1 MTITRLDDDTVRKI
15 AAGEVVERP
24 ASVVK
29 ELIENSLDA
38 GASRIDVG
46 IEAGGTDRIRVADDG
61 AGMAREEVERAV
73 EEHTTSK
80 IDDVDDLEAGVATL
94 GFRGEALHAISAV
107 SKTTIT
113 TRPRGGDRA
122 TELIIDHGEVTSVE
136 PAGRPEGTTV
146 DVTDLFRET
155 PARRKFLKT
164 ESTEFDHANRIVS
177 RYALAN
183 PGVAVS
189 LVHDGRETFATTGQG
204 DLESAILSVYGRE
217 VAESMIPVDHTPPED
232 APLDRIRGFISHPET
247 TRSTRE
253 YVSTY
258 VNDRYVAASLLRR
271 AIVDAYGGQL
281 ATDRYPFAVVFLD
294 LPADAVDVNVHPR
307 KLEVRFGEEK
317 AVREAVREAVED
329 ALLDHGLL
337 RSSAPRGRSAPE
349 DVELPGESASPSA
362 DTPASS
368 PDEPAAQSTAEEPGA
383 TSTTDATGGSSPASE
398 TRGST
403 TANETGHPT
412 ADESAGSTTANETGH
427 PTADESAGSTTA
439 NETGDPIAD
448 ETGSSAGDET
458 GEPATDDDRPTV
470 ADTGSTDRDSISDA
484 DPDSSGTAGAADR
497 NQARI
502 RAPGSQ
508 STLGS
513 KTADR
518 ERSFDRLPD
527 MRVLGQIDDTY
538 VVAETDDGLLLIDQH
553 AADERVNYERLQE
566 RLDSP
571 ATQALAESVEVELTA
586 REAELFPA
594 FSDALAD
601 LGFRAER
608 SGDRTVAVAAVPAVF
623 SDALDPE
630 LLRDVLGEFLDGAGE
645 TSVESR
651 VDALLSDLACYPSIT
666 GNTSLTEGSV
676 RALLEALE
684 ACENPY
690 ACPHGRPVIL
700 EIDHGEIEDRFERD
714 YPGHGSRRA

>member
-29 ELIENSLDA
+29 ELLENSLDA

-61 AGMAREEVERAV
+61 AGMTREEVERAV
-73 EEHTTSK
+73 QQHTTSK

-94 GFRGEALHAISAV
+94 GFRGEALHAIGAV
-107 SKTTIT
+107 SQTTIT
-113 TRPRGGDRA
+113 TKPRGGDRA
-122 TELIIDHGEVTSVE
+122 TELTIDHGGVTSVE

-155 PARRKFLKT
+155 PARRKFLKA
-164 ESTEFDHANRIVS
+164 ESTEFDHVNRIVS

-204 DLESAILSVYGRE
+204 DIESAILSVYGRE
-217 VAESMIPVDHTPPED
+217 VAESMIPVDHDPPGD
-232 APLDRIRGFISHPET
+232 APLDRVRGFVSHPET

-307 KLEVRFGEEK
+307 KMEVRFGEE
-317 AVREAVREAVED
+317 ASVREAMREAVEA

-349 DVELPGESASPSA
+349 DVELPGESENPSPGGDA
-362 DTPASS
+362 PARR
-368 PDEPAAQSTAEEPGA
+368 PDGPEDRPTAEGSRA
-383 TSTTDATGGSSPASE
+383 TSTTDATGGS
-398 TRGST
+398 T
-403 TANETGHPT
+403 TAGEIGN
-412 ADESAGSTTANETGH
+412 SASDDA
-427 PTADESAGSTTA
+427 
-439 NETGDPIAD
+439 
-448 ETGSSAGDET
+448 GSSADSGTEEPTT
-458 GEPATDDDRPTV
+458 GDDRPTV
-470 ADTGSTDRDSISDA
+470 SDRDTGATETGPTSDA
-484 DPDSSGTAGAADR
+484 DPAGPDSTSDADPVAGAASTGDADPGSSGAAGSADR
-497 NQARI
+497 DAARI

-508 STLGS
+508 STLGLG
-513 KTADR
+513 TADR

-527 MRVLGQIDDTY
+527 MRVLGQVDDTY

-608 SGDRTVAVAAVPAVF
+608 MGDRTVAVAAVPAVF

-684 ACENPY
+684 DCENPY

-700 EIDHGEIEDRFERD
+700 EIDHDEIEDRFERD

>member
-29 ELIENSLDA
+29 ELLENSLDA

-61 AGMAREEVERAV
+61 TGMTREEVERAV

-94 GFRGEALHAISAV
+94 GFRGEALHAIGAV
-107 SKTTIT
+107 SRTTIT
-113 TRPRGGDRA
+113 TKPRGGDRA
-122 TELIIDHGEVTSVE
+122 TELTIDHGEVTSVA

-155 PARRKFLKT
+155 PARRKFLKA
-164 ESTEFDHANRIVS
+164 ESTEFDHVNRIVS

-189 LVHDGRETFATTGQG
+189 LVHGGRETFATTGQG
-204 DLESAILSVYGRE
+204 DVETAILSVYGRE
-217 VAESMIPVDHTPPED
+217 VAESMIPVEYDAPED
-232 APLDRIRGFISHPET
+232 APIDRVRGFVSHPET

-307 KLEVRFGEEK
+307 KMEVRFGEEE
-317 AVREAVREAVED
+317 AVREAVRGAVED

-349 DVELPGESASPSA
+349 DVELPGESGDPSPEGDAPSRR
-362 DTPASS
+362 
-368 PDEPAAQSTAEEPGA
+368 PDGPDGRSTAEESGGA
-383 TSTTDATGGSSPASE
+383 STTDATGGS
-398 TRGST
+398 R
-403 TANETGHPT
+403 TAGESGDSA
-412 ADESAGSTTANETGH
+412 ADDA
-427 PTADESAGSTTA
+427 
-439 NETGDPIAD
+439 
-448 ETGSSAGDET
+448 GSSADSGTEEPTT
-458 GEPATDDDRPTV
+458 GDDRPTV
-470 ADTGSTDRDSISDA
+470 SDRDTGTTEASQTGDADPVAEAGPTSDAEAA
-484 DPDSSGTAGAADR
+484 DPDSTGDADPGSSGGTESADR
-497 NQARI
+497 DPARI

-508 STLGS
+508 STLGPG
-513 KTADR
+513 TADR

-527 MRVLGQIDDTY
+527 MRVLGQVDDTY

-553 AADERVNYERLQE
+553 AADERVHYERLRE

-608 SGDRTVAVAAVPAVF
+608 SGDRTVAVEAVPAVF

-684 ACENPY
+684 SCANPY